1 MVDRPTISDLAKAA
15 GVSIATV
22 DRVLNRRL
30 PVRGDTAQRVVQAA
44 EQIGFHA
51 TSLLRKRVFEL
62 PSRRFGFLLQKKN
75 VFYQALGVT
84 LNEAS
89 LAETR
94 FLAKPMVEHVDELEP
109 ETIVARMMRMAAK
122 VDALTVVAVDHP
134 IVNDAVNALVDRG
147 KPVFCAVSDLSALRR
162 SGYVGADKRKSGRAA
177 GWLISK
183 IAQGQGKVGIVLGT
197 HRYLSQESSE
207 ISFRSFMREFA
218 PNMTMLEPVLNFDDD
233 VVSYKVVSQLIAQE
247 PDLVGIYNAGG
258 GQEGMIRALRDS
270 GAGSRIAVVCNE
282 LIAETRSALIDGAV
296 DMVIGTPIQLLSR
309 KVVEMMGVATH
320 AIEGSYEKLN
330 LYPPELIIS
339 ETV

>member
-1 MVDRPTISDLAKAA
+1 MVDRPTITDLAKAA

-30 PVRGDTAQRVVQAA
+30 PVRGDTAQRVVEAA
-44 EQIGFHA
+44 ERIGFHA

-62 PSRRFGFLLQKKN
+62 PARRFGFLLQKKN
-75 VFYQALGVT
+75 VFYQALGVA

-89 LAETR
+89 LAELR
-94 FLAKPMVEHVDELEP
+94 FQVKPVVEHVDELEP
-109 ETIVARMMRMAAK
+109 ETIVARMKRMAAK

-134 IVNDAVNALVDRG
+134 FVNDAVAALVESG
-147 KPVFCAVSDLSALRR
+147 KPVFCAVSDLSAMQR

-183 IAQGQGKVGIVLGT
+183 FAGGEGKVGIVLGT

-218 PNMTMLEPVLNFDDD
+218 PDMTLLEPVLNFDDD
-233 VVSYKVVSQLIAQE
+233 STSYRVVQQLIARE

-270 GAGSRIAVVCNE
+270 GAAARITVVCNE
-282 LIAETRSALIDGAV
+282 LMAETRSALIDGTV
-296 DMVIGTPIQLLSR
+296 DLVIGTPIHLLSR
-309 KVVEMMGVATH
+309 KVVEMMGIATH
-320 AIEGSYEKLN
+320 AIEGTYEKQN
-330 LYPPELIIS
+330 PYPPELIIS